1 MYLYE
6 LIFEALSSTFIYLC
20 LDYYDSVILTPTENL
35 YLIDITKPLRQP
47 SLLYKA
53 TRDGFTSS
61 SFHSKCDGRPN
72 TVSIIKTNL
81 NFVLGGYTAKVW
93 NINAGGYTY
102 DDNAFIF
109 SLRRNGISNSQK
121 FTVRDPRT
129 AIKPVEPGPT
139 FGSND
144 GSNDMDIYV
153 RENSNISTGSQSDF
167 GASYNLPS
175 GYQQEQLN
183 TQSYLAGSYNS
194 WLTTEI
200 EVFQI

>member
-35 YLIDITKPLRQP
+35 YLFDITKPKRP
-47 SLLYKA
+47 ASLLYRA

-61 SFHSKCDGRPN
+61 SFHSKCDGKPN
-72 TVSIIKTNL
+72 TVSIIKTNS

-93 NINAGGYTY
+93 NTNAGDYTF

-109 SLRRNGISNSQK
+109 SLRRNGISNSEK
-121 FTVRDPRT
+121 FTVRDPST
-129 AIKPVEPGPT
+129 AIRPSMPGPS
-139 FGSND
+139 FGSYK
-144 GSNDMDIYV
+144 GSNEMDIYV
-153 RENSNISTGSQSDF
+153 TDNSNISTGSRSDF

-175 GYQQEQLN
+175 GYQQEQSN
-183 TQSYLAGSYNS
+183 TLSYLAGSYNS